1 MPVKNSIKKIFA
13 AITLLLTINLSFSFL
28 LFSIGEVFAQ
38 NKKAPPPIKPE
49 ANAPGV
55 TDSPSQQDEPVR
67 LRSDLVVVSVTI
79 TDALGKYV
87 HSLKGKDFIVSED
100 NVPQSINSF
109 AAEEAPF
116 AAAILVDMS
125 GSMGY
130 KFGLVRAAAA
140 SFVENIR
147 ENDQVAVYGFNNKV
161 KQMQDFSN
169 VRDITD
175 YIWDAEAK
183 ETTKLYDC
191 LNEALDALAARPEKR
206 RAILLIS
213 DGCDTSSQKSSMD
226 SVLKKALSIGANIYC
241 VDLIDSS
248 EINSTGSGALDMLRG
263 RNEMKEFANQTG
275 AQYINSPKGDNLD
288 TVFANIIEE
297 LRNQYTLTYF
307 STNEKRDGKW
317 RKLDVSIAN
326 SKLAVRSRRGYY
338 AAKK

>member
-1 MPVKNSIKKIFA
+1 
-13 AITLLLTINLSFSFL
+13 
-28 LFSIGEVFAQ
+28 
-38 NKKAPPPIKPE
+38 
-49 ANAPGV
+49 
-55 TDSPSQQDEPVR
+55 
-67 LRSDLVVVSVTI
+67 VVSVTI

-87 HSLKGKDFIVSED
+87 HSLKGKDFVITED
-100 NVPQSINSF
+100 NVPQSISSF

-140 SFVENIR
+140 TFVEKIR
-147 ENDQVAVYGFNNKV
+147 DNDQVAVYGFNNKV
-161 KQMQDFSN
+161 KQLQDFTN

-191 LNEALDALAARPEKR
+191 LNEALDALATRPEKR

-213 DGCDTSSQKSSMD
+213 DGCDTSSQKASME
-226 SVLKKALSIGANIYC
+226 SVMKKALTAGVNIYC
-241 VDLIDSS
+241 IDLIDSS

-275 AQYINSPKGDNLD
+275 AQYVNSPKGDDLE
-288 TVFANIIEE
+288 TVFGNIVEE

-307 STNEKRDGKW
+307 SSNDKRDGKW
-317 RKLDVSIAN
+317 RKLDVTIAN
-326 SKLAVRSRRGYY
+326 SKLAVRARRGYY
-338 AAKK
+338 AAKNNAK

>member
-1 MPVKNSIKKIFA
+1 MLVKNAIQKIFA
-13 AITLLLTINLSFSFL
+13 AILLFLIALIGFSF
-28 LFSIGEVFAQ
+28 FTTGSAQ
-38 NKKAPPPIKPE
+38 NKKSPPAKPE
-49 ANAPGV
+49 AN
-55 TDSPSQQDEPVR
+55 PSATSGSDNQQDDPVR
-67 LRSDLVVVSVTI
+67 LHSDLVVVSVTI

-87 HSLKGKDFIVSED
+87 HSLKAKDFFIAED
-100 NVPQSINSF
+100 SVPQSISTF

-130 KFGLVRAAAA
+130 KFSLVRAAAA
-140 SFVENIR
+140 SFIENIR
-147 ENDQVAVYGFNNKV
+147 EDDQVAVYGFNNKV
-161 KQMQDFSN
+161 KQLQDFSN

-183 ETTKLYDC
+183 KTTKLYDC
-191 LNEALDALAARPEKR
+191 LNEALEALAARPEKR

-213 DGCDTSSQKSSMD
+213 DGCDTSSQKASFD
-226 SVLKKALSIGANIYC
+226 SVLKKALTLGVNVYC

-248 EINSTGSGALDMLRG
+248 EINSTGSGGLELLRG
-263 RNEMKEFANQTG
+263 RNEMKEFASQSG
-275 AQYINSPKGDNLD
+275 AQYINSPKGENLEAA
-288 TVFANIIEE
+288 FANIIEE

-317 RKLDVSIAN
+317 RKLDVPIAN